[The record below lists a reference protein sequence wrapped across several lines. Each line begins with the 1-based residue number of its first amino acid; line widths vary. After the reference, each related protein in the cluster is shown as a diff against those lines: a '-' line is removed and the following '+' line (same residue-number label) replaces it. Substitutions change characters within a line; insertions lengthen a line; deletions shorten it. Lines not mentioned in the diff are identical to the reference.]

1 MAPCCCCYDEE
12 NDGIPPVCKD
22 SRWCPFNLDNPLF
35 AKNKYVKM
43 FCNVGLPYF
52 DKNRRRW
59 QGFAFG
65 WTLTAFIFTIFGC
78 LAVINDKDILE
89 WAFWSWGRSYKGWYR
104 PRQGED
110 FAEIFMGLRAYYAQ
124 SCKWTNSTAD
134 GAVDG
139 VYQYNCTQE
148 IISWDVEDED
158 QIEWGGKCAEAC
170 LGTWYGAILSCFTM
184 IFAMIGSI
192 HRMRFI
198 ADAPQ
203 QKLLGCITDTIGC
216 ATLAISLMN
225 LEKDCFMKLEGQDFV
240 DPVYPNIIYPKM
252 YFDRG
257 GGYMVYWLFCFSG
270 CIVRAAIHWLT
281 PLPGMGVGAFT
292 WKLPE
297 EVSAKRA
304 VMAARRTV
312 VWVGQEVQ
320 HGMELSARSVR
331 DLSAS
336 VGSLVEGEKNM
347 WEERPVP
354 ASPKSSRKGRRRSSL
369 GITLG
374 LGSSKESTENDR
386 FMTRQSVTRKD
397 DKDYHLTLYR
407 DSDEDD
413 SLGLRGETRL

>member
-1 MAPCCCCYDEE
+1 
-12 NDGIPPVCKD
+12 
-22 SRWCPFNLDNPLF
+22 
-35 AKNKYVKM
+35 
-43 FCNVGLPYF
+43 
-52 DKNRRRW
+52 
-59 QGFAFG
+59 
-65 WTLTAFIFTIFGC
+65 
-78 LAVINDKDILE
+78 
-89 WAFWSWGRSYKGWYR
+89 
-104 PRQGED
+104 
-110 FAEIFMGLRAYYAQ
+110 
-124 SCKWTNSTAD
+124 
-134 GAVDG
+134 
-139 VYQYNCTQE
+139 
-148 IISWDVEDED
+148 
-158 QIEWGGKCAEAC
+158 
-170 LGTWYGAILSCFTM
+170 
-184 IFAMIGSI
+184 
-192 HRMRFI
+192 
-198 ADAPQ
+198 
-203 QKLLGCITDTIGC
+203 
-216 ATLAISLMN
+216 
-225 LEKDCFMKLEGQDFV
+225 MKLEGQDFV

-354 ASPKSSRKGRRRSSL
+354 ASPKSSRKNRRRSSL
-369 GITLG
+369 GIALG